1 MFLTGQPLNPHG
13 RDRPL
18 VLASSF
24 QRTRQTPLTCPPPLV
39 WRVQKYNLF
48 RYPQSLFSRIFQSA
62 LQNTESQHENF
73 STENRKQRKKQL
85 KTAKNRREQQKIGGN
100 RQIRPKTKSSPPPCV
115 HLLIYR
121 PLFNASASRNCIP
134 FHISSVGQQNL
145 TGIQFYNQ
153 PHLRFPRRG

>member
-1 MFLTGQPLNPHG
+1 MLVFLTGQPLNPHG

-62 LQNTESQHENF
+62 LQNAESQHENF
-73 STENRKQRKKQL
+73 STENRKQRKNQL
-85 KTAKNRREQQKIGGN
+85 KTAKNRREQANPAKNEILA
-100 RQIRPKTKSSPPPCV
+100 PPCV